1 VPAAPLNLFVRPS
14 DVTTYRNL
22 TEDTQMTD
30 NNLAENM
37 SFLLDAIVAVDEPDK
52 ETLEVAL
59 MLTQLSWNNA
69 IQRNYPKINSYK
81 IQLGELQARNPSI
94 WTQLIRNNASS
105 LIKILT
111 QRKEVFYPDDK
122 RLVRKS
128 FINTLGTIT
137 VTEDNDDETL
147 HVQGRL

>member
-1 VPAAPLNLFVRPS
+1 
-14 DVTTYRNL
+14 
-22 TEDTQMTD
+22 MTD

-37 SFLLDAIVAVDEPDK
+37 SFLLDAIVAVDEPHK

-69 IQRNYPKINSYK
+69 IQSNYPKIDFYK

-94 WTQLIRNNASS
+94 WTQLIRNDAPS

-122 RLVRKS
+122 RLVRKC